1 MIPIPGQD
9 DEYEAELSDQDLE
22 LLEEYGPAVG
32 FLGSLDA
39 KGIARQVIPTLFDDA
54 SIYME

>member
-9 DEYEAELSDQDLE
+9 DEYEAELSDQDFE

-39 KGIARQVIPTLFDDA
+39 KGIAR
-54 SIYME
+54 